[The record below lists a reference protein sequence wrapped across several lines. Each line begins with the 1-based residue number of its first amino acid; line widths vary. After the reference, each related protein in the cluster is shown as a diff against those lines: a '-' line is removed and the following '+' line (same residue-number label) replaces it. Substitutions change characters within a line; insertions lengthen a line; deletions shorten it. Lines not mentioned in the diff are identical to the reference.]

1 LTHFVRL
8 SYNVVWLEL
17 AGPVYPAAAFDLAVV
32 RARHRRTSCTGFGVE
47 DSPRRN
53 MGMAAK
59 SKAAKTP
66 AAAPAAPA
74 PAAKATK
81 AAAPAAA
88 KSTKAK
94 TGAAKPAAKSA
105 KGKTTG
111 KK

>member
-1 LTHFVRL
+1 MRL

-17 AGPVYPAAAFDLAVV
+17 AGPVCPAAAFDLAVV

-74 PAAKATK
+74 AKSAK

>member
-1 LTHFVRL
+1 MRL

-17 AGPVYPAAAFDLAVV
+17 AGPVCPAAAFDLAVV

-66 AAAPAAPA
+66 AAPA

-81 AAAPAAA
+81 AAAPAA